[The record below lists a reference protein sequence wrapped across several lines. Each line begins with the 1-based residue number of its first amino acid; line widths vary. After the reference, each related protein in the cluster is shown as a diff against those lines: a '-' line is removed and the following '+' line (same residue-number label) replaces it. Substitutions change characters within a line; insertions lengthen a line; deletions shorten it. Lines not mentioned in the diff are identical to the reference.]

1 ELSRFAENFA
11 ESVGESIEATARDSV
26 WKGATKHLEH
36 MLSSAQ
42 RIEHSVETGTKWGGW
57 RFRLRNQ
64 MARFGARQLEFPLEI
79 RQDHIEI
86 LHGSPAGIRAGGLEN
101 YQSET
106 ESSSHIGRH
115 PFRG

>member
-1 ELSRFAENFA
+1 
-11 ESVGESIEATARDSV
+11 
-26 WKGATKHLEH
+26 

-86 LHGSPAGIRAGGLEN
+86 LHGHLGGEV
-101 YQSET
+101 T
-106 ESSSHIGRH
+106 E
-115 PFRG
+115 